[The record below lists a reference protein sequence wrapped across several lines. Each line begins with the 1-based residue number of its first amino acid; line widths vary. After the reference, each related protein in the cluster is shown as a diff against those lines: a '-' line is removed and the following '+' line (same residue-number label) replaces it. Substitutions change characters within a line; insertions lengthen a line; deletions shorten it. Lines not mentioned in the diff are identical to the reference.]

1 MINQDKTDPSPVQ
14 NPIKLGKWKRHFPY
28 SFSSLSQFISQKKKS
43 SKMNQKSVFS
53 DIIIKP
59 SFIVNKASIMW
70 VTGWGNSRNDEEDY
84 WLGLFSDGVIVI

>member
-14 NPIKLGKWKRHFPY
+14 NPI
-28 SFSSLSQFISQKKKS
+28 KS

-59 SFIVNKASIMW
+59 SFIANKASIMW